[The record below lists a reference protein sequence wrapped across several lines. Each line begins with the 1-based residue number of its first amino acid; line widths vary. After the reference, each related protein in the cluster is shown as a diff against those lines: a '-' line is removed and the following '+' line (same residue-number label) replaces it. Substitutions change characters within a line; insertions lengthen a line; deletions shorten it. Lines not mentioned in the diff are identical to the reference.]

1 MITPF
6 APHTQRLPFAGVTP
20 NNPLLAGVQPRL
32 VANNTPTKITADMKT
47 HSAPD
52 LPRGMNF
59 YADYSGCGHWRMIW
73 PELLLNCYGK
83 ANIQGGTVMIG
94 DKNIYKGMKTIRIQR
109 QATDN
114 QLQYIKWLKQ
124 IQKEPEMEF
133 KIVYEIDDLIFR
145 EDIPHYNKFRFA
157 FEDESIRKTSMEI
170 MQICDEITVTNQF
183 MKEYYID
190 KTGNKN
196 VTVIP
201 NFIPKFWM
209 DRYYNIDKI
218 KENYQKYK
226 RKPRVV
232 YCGSGAHFDVENR
245 IKQKDDFYHVLDVI
259 RKTVDKFQWVFVGG
273 FPLSLRDLI
282 QQKKIEYHEWSNL
295 VEYPA
300 AVSKLDAT
308 VFYAPLETSNFNKAK
323 SDLKFIE
330 ACAFGIPSICQ
341 DLCTYD
347 TAFHK
352 FKTGDDLI
360 NKIEYLTSD
369 YKKYIKESKRARAYM
384 DKRWMENN
392 IDHYLELYS
401 LPYADSGRKLINL
414 QNGIS

>member
-6 APHTQRLPFAGVTP
+6 HSTTQRLPFSP
-20 NNPLLAGVQPRL
+20 PIINNPLAQGSGISNIHQIRKPKV
-32 VANNTPTKITADMKT
+32 TAKSTT
-47 HSAPD
+47 HTAPD
-52 LPRGMNF
+52 LPRGVNF

-94 DKNIYKGMKTIRIQR
+94 DKNFYKGLKAIRIQR
-109 QATDN
+109 QATES
-114 QLQYIKWLKQ
+114 QLNYIKWLKQ
-124 IQKEPEMEF
+124 IQGECGF
-133 KIVYEIDDLIFR
+133 RVIYEIDDLIFK

-157 FEDESIRKTSMEI
+157 FEDPSIRQTSMEI

-183 MKEYYID
+183 MKEYYIY
-190 KTGNKN
+190 KTGNEN

-209 DRYYNIDKI
+209 DRYYDLSQI

-226 RKPRVV
+226 SKPRII
-232 YCGSGAHFDVENR
+232 YCGSGAHFDVENN
-245 IKQKDDFYHVLDVI
+245 IKQKDDFFHVNDVI

-273 FPLSLRDLI
+273 FPLTLRDLVT
-282 QQKKIEYHEWSNL
+282 QKKIEYHAWTNL
-295 VEYPA
+295 VDYPKFI
-300 AVSKLDAT
+300 STLNAT
-308 VFYAPLETSNFNKAK
+308 AFYAPLEDSNFNKAK

-330 ACAFGIPSICQ
+330 SAAFGIPCICQ

-360 NKIEYLTSD
+360 NKIEHITGD
-369 YKKYIKESKRARAYM
+369 YKKYIKESKRARTYM
-384 DKRWMENN
+384 DKRWMETN
-392 IDHYLELYS
+392 IDYYKELYS
-401 LPYADSGRKLINL
+401 LPYADKGRKLLNF

>member
-6 APHTQRLPFAGVTP
+6 HSTTQRLPFSP
-20 NNPLLAGVQPRL
+20 PIINNPLAPGSVHQIRKPK
-32 VANNTPTKITADMKT
+32 VTAKSTT
-47 HSAPD
+47 HTAPD
-52 LPRGMNF
+52 LPRGVNF

-94 DKNIYKGMKTIRIQR
+94 DKNFYKGLKAIRIQR
-109 QATDN
+109 QATES
-114 QLQYIKWLKQ
+114 QLNYIKWLKQ
-124 IQKEPEMEF
+124 IQGECGF
-133 KIVYEIDDLIFR
+133 RVIYEIDDLIFK

-157 FEDESIRKTSMEI
+157 FEDPSIRQTSMEI

-190 KTGNKN
+190 KTGNEN

-209 DRYYNIDKI
+209 DRYYDLNQI

-226 RKPRVV
+226 SKPRIV
-232 YCGSGAHFDVENR
+232 YCGSGAHFDVENN
-245 IKQKDDFYHVLDVI
+245 IKQKDDFFHVNDVI

-273 FPLSLRDLI
+273 FPLTLRDLVT
-282 QQKKIEYHEWSNL
+282 QKKIEYHEWTNL
-295 VEYPA
+295 VDYPKFI
-300 AVSKLDAT
+300 STLNAT
-308 VFYAPLETSNFNKAK
+308 AFYAPLEDSNFNKAK

-330 ACAFGIPSICQ
+330 SAAFGIPCICQ

-360 NKIEYLTSD
+360 NKIEHITGD
-369 YKKYIKESKRARAYM
+369 YKKYIKESKRARTYM
-384 DKRWMENN
+384 DKRWMETN
-392 IDHYLELYS
+392 IDYYKELYS
-401 LPYADSGRKLINL
+401 LPYADKGRKLLNS